1 MRNKAQ
7 STDKITREGYRRRM
21 IKRSDLLR
29 NGKENK
35 ILIPLNHTKIL
46 EMCLIQ

>member
-1 MRNKAQ
+1 MRNKTQ

-29 NGKENK
+29 NGEGNK
-35 ILIPLNHTKIL
+35 NLIALNYTKIL
-46 EMCLIQ
+46 EMC